1 MDVRGWRTGGTR
13 NNQRAGFC
21 RTAGRHSWPGQLFPR
36 SLWTEEAPAGT
47 VRNAVGSRG
56 AQDEK
61 EAMRGLGPRRA
72 DTCKHGDTKS
82 RAFTGKLRNVG
93 RTAVAAHKPRRGER
107 RRFRASVPGLT
118 KTLSDELLLRFRM
131 VGDTDVASRAQE
143 CWFIRVGVGPRL
155 PGGITPSSGRRQRRP
170 GQSPSPVPVQR
181 PARGSLAP
189 TLRRN
194 TRDPHAH
201 RERVSWTG

>member
-21 RTAGRHSWPGQLFPR
+21 GTARRHSWPGQLFPR

-61 EAMRGLGPRRA
+61 EAMRGLEPRRA

-107 RRFRASVPGLT
+107 RRSGPLFPG
-118 KTLSDELLLRFRM
+118 
-131 VGDTDVASRAQE
+131 
-143 CWFIRVGVGPRL
+143 
-155 PGGITPSSGRRQRRP
+155 
-170 GQSPSPVPVQR
+170 
-181 PARGSLAP
+181 
-189 TLRRN
+189 
-194 TRDPHAH
+194 
-201 RERVSWTG
+201 